1 MSICKY
7 CHKEI
12 AWEKTASGK
21 SVPVNA
27 DGTLHHRTCHAFHKA
42 KALQARRDREARA
55 AYGHARAAEAIPENP
70 NQLHFAF

>member
-27 DGTLHHRTCHAFHKA
+27 DGTLHHRTCHAFHKVA
-42 KALQARRDREARA
+42 ALQARRDREARA
-55 AYGHARAAEAIPENP
+55 AYGPAAAAPIQDIPG
-70 NQLHFAF
+70 QLKFNF